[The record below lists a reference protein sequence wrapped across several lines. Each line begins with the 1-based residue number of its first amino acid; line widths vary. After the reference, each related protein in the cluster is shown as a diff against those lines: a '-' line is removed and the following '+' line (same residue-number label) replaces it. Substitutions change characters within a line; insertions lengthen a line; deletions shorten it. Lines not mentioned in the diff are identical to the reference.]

1 MLSRQMRRKIFS
13 SASASKR
20 FEMKWSASLFFS
32 PSFLS
37 EGLKK
42 SVRSGYESSSDEA
55 ENLKSKVSFFLTGF
69 IFARKENFNK
79 FLRIKK
85 Q

>member
-20 FEMKWSASLFFS
+20 FEMKWSASLFFLS

-42 SVRSGYESSSDEA
+42 SVRSGYESPSDEA
-55 ENLKSKVSFFLTGF
+55 EKLKNKVSFFLTGF
-69 IFARKENFNK
+69 IFGQKKRFPY
-79 FLRIKK
+79 FLRI
-85 Q
+85 